1 MIATHS
7 RTPGTTDL
15 PHGYNWLAKML
26 SLFNHRVEYIPA

>member
-15 PHGYNWLAKML
+15 PHGYWLANML